1 VLRSRHLL
9 ACLPILVGIALRFVA
24 DVRAQPAPVA
34 PANPPPAGAV
44 ADAGVSDAAP
54 ATDAAAAVA
63 PVAPSADAGVP
74 ETTPLAP
81 DAPPA
86 SATEEPAATGSG
98 LFERSISEGPTPAA
112 PGETEARSVDI
123 TGYVRGDLFVG
134 KVPKFAQ
141 PELKAGYGE
150 LALRFA
156 TKKERYGDAVAEAR
170 LRYGQ
175 QGAER
180 ALFLD
185 LREAYV
191 NAYVGPLDV
200 RLGQQIIVWGRADAF
215 NPTNNITPF
224 DLRVRSPVEDDR
236 RLGNVGVRT
245 FLNFQPVRLEGVWM
259 PIYQATEL
267 PTGVVPEVVVFN
279 EPNFPPAQFDKG
291 LGAARL
297 HLELSAFEASVSYL
311 HGYSPLAGFVL
322 SSFTTGV
329 DGEVR
334 VIRTAHN
341 HSVYGFDFS
350 TAFGELLALRGEA
363 AYRRPVDYENRA
375 YAPNPDIQYVLG
387 VDRAFGSVSVIAQY
401 AGRYVFDH
409 EVAPAPTDPITPT
422 GLARFPN
429 PPGDS
434 LEPIIRT
441 AIEREI
447 ARRNQILFQQRA
459 EIQHLATVRVEWLT
473 MHDDL
478 SLSAL
483 GMMNFTTKEVLF
495 FPKLAYKMSDTLS
508 TSVGAEIYA
517 GPEDTLFG
525 LIDAPL
531 SAGYA
536 ELRASF

>member
-1 VLRSRHLL
+1 MQRSRHLL

-24 DVRAQPAPVA
+24 DVRAQPAPAA
-34 PANPPPAGAV
+34 PTTPPAA
-44 ADAGVSDAAP
+44 APLDAGVSDAAP
-54 ATDAAAAVA
+54 AADAAPTEAPSVA
-63 PVAPSADAGVP
+63 PAADAGTS
-74 ETTPLAP
+74 ETAP
-81 DAPPA
+81 AAPATLPA
-86 SATEEPAATGSG
+86 AEEAPATGSG
-98 LFERSISEGPTPAA
+98 LFEQSLSEEAAPAA
-112 PGETEARSVDI
+112 SGENEGRGFDL
-123 TGYVRGDLFVG
+123 TGYVRGDVFVG
-134 KVPKFAQ
+134 KVPRFAQ

-175 QGAER
+175 QGVER

-215 NPTNNITPF
+215 NPTNNVTPL

-236 RLGNVGVRT
+236 RLGNVGIRT
-245 FLNFQPVRLEGVWM
+245 FLNFQPLRLEGVWM
-259 PIYQATEL
+259 PIYQVSEL
-267 PTGVVPEVVVFN
+267 PNGVAPEVVVFV
-279 EPNFPPAQFDKG
+279 EPNYPPVQFDKG

-297 HLELSAFEASVSYL
+297 HLELASFEASVSYL
-311 HGYSPLAGFVL
+311 HGYSSNAGFVL
-322 SSFTTGV
+322 SSFQTGPNP
-329 DGEVR
+329 EVR

-363 AYRRPVDYENRA
+363 AYRRPVDYENRS
-375 YAPNPDIQYVLG
+375 YAPNPDLAYVLG

-401 AGRYVFDH
+401 GGRYVFDH
-409 EVAPAPTDPITPT
+409 QFESGPSEPVNPQRLI
-422 GLARFPN
+422 GISN
-429 PPGDS
+429 PPGPIAG
-434 LEPIIRT
+434 PIIQ
-441 AIEREI
+441 AEIEREM

-459 EIQHLATVRVEWLT
+459 EVQHLATVRVEWLT

-483 GMMNFTTKEVLF
+483 GMMNFTTEEVLF
-495 FPKLAYKMSDTLS
+495 FPKLVYKMSDTLS

-517 GPEDTLFG
+517 GPDDALFG

>member
-1 VLRSRHLL
+1 VQRSRHFL
-9 ACLPILVGIALRFVA
+9 ACLPILLGLGLRFVA
-24 DVRAQPAPVA
+24 EVRAQPVPAA
-34 PANPPPAGAV
+34 PATPPAGA
-44 ADAGVSDAAP
+44 APLDAGVSDAAP
-54 ATDAAAAVA
+54 AADAAPTEAA
-63 PVAPSADAGVP
+63 PVAPAADAGAS
-74 ETTPLAP
+74 ETEPAAP
-81 DAPPA
+81 AAPPA
-86 SATEEPAATGSG
+86 AADEGAPATGSG
-98 LFERSISEGPTPAA
+98 LFEQSQADEAAAAPSEGE
-112 PGETEARSVDI
+112 GRGFDL
-123 TGYVRGDLFVG
+123 TGYVRGDVFVG
-134 KVPKFAQ
+134 KVPRFAQ

-175 QGAER
+175 QGVER

-191 NAYVGPLDV
+191 NAYVGLLDI
-200 RLGQQIIVWGRADAF
+200 RLGQQIVVWGRADAF
-215 NPTNNITPF
+215 NPTNNVTPL

-236 RLGNVGVRT
+236 RLGNVGLRT
-245 FLNFQPVRLEGVWM
+245 FLNFQPLRLEGVWM
-259 PIYQATEL
+259 PLYLATEL

-279 EPNFPPAQFDKG
+279 EPNFPPVQFDKG

-322 SSFTTGV
+322 NSFTTTANP
-329 DGEVR
+329 EVR
-334 VIRTAHN
+334 VTRTAHN
-341 HSVYGFDFS
+341 HSVYGLDFS
-350 TAFGELLALRGEA
+350 TAFGEVLALRGEA
-363 AYRRPVDYENRA
+363 AYRRPVDYENRS

-401 AGRYVFDH
+401 GGRYVLDYEFQPGPSQA
-409 EVAPAPTDPITPT
+409 VSPT
-422 GLARFPN
+422 GLAGFPDV
-429 PPGDS
+429 PGDI
-434 LEPIIRT
+434 LEADIR
-441 AIEREI
+441 AEVEREI

-459 EIQHLATVRVEWLT
+459 EVQHLATVRVEWLT

-483 GMMNFTTKEVLF
+483 GMVNFTTEEVLF
-495 FPKLAYKMSDTLS
+495 FPKLVYKMSDTLS

-517 GPEDTLFG
+517 GPDDTLFG